1 MRTFISCNWSLLMTR
16 SCSTSSFWDTCKV
29 FSACL
34 FKYIALRAIC
44 PCITWFFF
52 PSLLLI
58 TSGTLNLILLRWQLS
73 VNNNVNYFQFFITLG
88 DDLDYLDG
96 VHTVFAEVVEGFDIL
111 DKLNDA
117 ICDDDNRPYQ
127 DIRLA
132 TVIVYIE

>member
-1 MRTFISCNWSLLMTR
+1 MI
-16 SCSTSSFWDTCKV
+16 
-29 FSACL
+29 
-34 FKYIALRAIC
+34 
-44 PCITWFFF
+44 FF
-52 PSLLLI
+52 PSLVLI
-58 TSGTLNLILLRWQLS
+58 TTEALNLILLRLQLF

-96 VHTVFAEVVEGFDIL
+96 VHTVFAEVVEGFEIL